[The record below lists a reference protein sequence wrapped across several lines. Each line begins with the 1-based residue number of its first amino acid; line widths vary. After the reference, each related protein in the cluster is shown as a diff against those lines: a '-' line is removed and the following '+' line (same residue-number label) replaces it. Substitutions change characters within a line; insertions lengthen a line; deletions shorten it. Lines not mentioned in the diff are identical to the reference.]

1 MSLVIIIGAG
11 LLVWFVV
18 AVIKELDAEAK
29 CRWEDQV
36 MADYVQA
43 EDARFHYQDL
53 TAIDATVRTTIEEL
67 DRIAAE
73 ANGEIIEGTVIEER
87 SS

>member
-53 TAIDATVRTTIEEL
+53 AAIDATVRTTIGEL

-73 ANGEIIEGTVIEER
+73 ANGEIIEGTAIEEH